1 MRTLASI
8 DTHVIIR
15 LVLPDGSYRD
25 QRATR
30 AEVAEH
36 RPDLL
41 AQPRPDLLSQPRPS
55 RIRPRGVAEPLSY
68 LRRLGGYI
76 SQRGL
81 QATVLT
87 ARQWRQLE
95 RMSARSAIKA
105 ARRGVAQ

>member
-1 MRTLASI
+1 MIDRSLSSL
-8 DTHVIIR
+8 DTHVVIR

-25 QRATR
+25 QRVTR

-41 AQPRPDLLSQPRPS
+41 AQPRVAELSTPRPS
-55 RIRPRGVAEPLSY
+55 RLRATGEPLSY

-76 SQRGL
+76 AQRGS
-81 QATVLT
+81 ATLT
-87 ARQWRQLE
+87 ARQRRQLE

-105 ARRGVAQ
+105 ARRGVAK